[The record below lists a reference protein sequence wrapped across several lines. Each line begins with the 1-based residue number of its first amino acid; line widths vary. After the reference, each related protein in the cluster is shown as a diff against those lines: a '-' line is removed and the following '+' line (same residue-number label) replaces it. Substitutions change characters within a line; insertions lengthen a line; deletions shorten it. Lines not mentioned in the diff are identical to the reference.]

1 MKRFTEKRGERN
13 TIPLRKAVCGID
25 MPKWSIGRP
34 NDLEMFLSGDAAD
47 RLAAYEES
55 GLEPNEVELG
65 PVCAGCD
72 GKTADGK
79 RTSRCPYPNVIE
91 KCFEREKHIISLLE
105 AEADGRVIVL
115 PCKVGAKVR
124 DINADYVFT
133 VEKIET
139 CVVYDKPALI
149 FRCGNPG
156 KSDYM
161 AFYDFEIGK
170 NIEILPEE
178 NANG

>member
-1 MKRFTEKRGERN
+1 MKRFTEKRNGVN
-13 TIPLRKAVCGID
+13 VIPLRNAVCGID
-25 MPKWSIGRP
+25 MPHWKIEGNSIQQ
-34 NDLEMFLSGDAAD
+34 FLSGDAAD

-65 PVCAGCD
+65 PICAGCD

-91 KCFEREKHIISLLE
+91 KCFEREKHIISLLK
-105 AEADGRVIVL
+105 AEANGRVIVL
-115 PCKVGAKVR
+115 PCKVGAKVL
-124 DINADYVFT
+124 DINANYVFT

-156 KSDYM
+156 TEDYTS
-161 AFYDFEIGK
+161 FYDFEIGK
-170 NIEILPEE
+170 DIEILEGD
-178 NANG
+178 ANG